1 MAAWGIDRIYYPW
14 RLTFLRLGAMRPV
27 LEPQG
32 SPYQFYIYLSGDAH
46 HQQGTKRWP
55 GSAWPSCYAFMNGFV
70 SGSVSGLVSG
80 CVNGCVNG
88 YESPLA
94 HGSFYGAPHAF
105 IFRAVLGLSADSGE
119 LVRGFRLRVSP
130 K

>member
-1 MAAWGIDRIYYPW
+1 MAREILMAS
-14 RLTFLRLGAMRPV
+14 LRLGAIRPV

-32 SPYQFYIYLSGDAH
+32 SPYQFNIYLSGDAH
-46 HQQGTKRWP
+46 HQQVAKRWP

-80 CVNGCVNG
+80 CVNGC
-88 YESPLA
+88 ESPLA
-94 HGSFYGAPHAF
+94 HWSFYGALYAF
-105 IFRAVLGLSADSGE
+105 ISRAVLGPSADSGE
-119 LVRGFRLRVSP
+119 LARGFRLRVSP